1 MQQPSKKMGRGIQDK
16 FDYDLCDG
24 KVNRIR
30 YRLWSQ
36 CEPRIKTCKFFS
48 QVLVSP
54 GSESIMKDRLKKHS
68 E

>member
-1 MQQPSKKMGRGIQDK
+1 MIK

-30 YRLWSQ
+30 YRLCSQ
-36 CEPRIKTCKFFS
+36 CESRIKTCKFFS